1 MIDNSKED
9 PYTELKEYVEYAHNK
24 GLKVGLYN
32 ARHVLWDN
40 DMQGWGVRDSAIT
53 DEYGNPVALA
63 KTDSTYGVVKIQY
76 RLIRLQTISKMMLKN
91 FMSTYTGI
99 GFDI

>member
-1 MIDNSKED
+1 MLS
-9 PYTELKEYVEYAHNK
+9 NK

-63 KTDSTYGVVKIQY
+63 KTDSTYGVVKNSIP
-76 RLIRLQTISKMMLKN
+76 IDPTSDHFKNDVKN

-99 GFDI
+99 RI